1 MFITLQF
8 CYINLLAIQKN
19 KTVPLMDDDVLEEE
33 ELLEEEDK
41 STLFNPE
48 TPWFD

>member
-1 MFITLQF
+1 
-8 CYINLLAIQKN
+8 
-19 KTVPLMDDDVLEEE
+19 MDEDVLEDE

-48 TPWFD
+48 TPWFDYTYRKY